1 MKICLF
7 CATFGPRGYVWDYS
21 WPGRV
26 MWGTIGSMPTNI
38 IIIGEFV
45 LRIRRKAFLNLIF
58 SLPGRRHCQLRL
70 VEPSYK
76 SINSGDCYL
85 LITPQRSFVWV
96 GEYANVIEKAK
107 VCLLKLLALV
117 DKAMASKHT
126 NSKSFSW
133 VCNVLCSRLHLV
145 YWIKSILT
153 LMLDPKNSMIF
164 LII

>member
-1 MKICLF
+1 
-7 CATFGPRGYVWDYS
+7 
-21 WPGRV
+21 

-107 VCLLKLLALV
+107 VCLFILVALV
-117 DKAMASKHT
+117 DEAMMWKCADSKKFQLGMQYVRFQDCT
-126 NSKSFSW
+126 F
-133 VCNVLCSRLHLV
+133 CIELR
-145 YWIKSILT
+145 
-153 LMLDPKNSMIF
+153 F
-164 LII
+164 LAGPYAHSGG